1 MNYSKGVINSCVK
14 VVPIIFSIVEL
25 GEMLNILW
33 EGLKIKL
40 NKVASLDVYVRKDFY
55 YGIARLSEHAFLQ
68 KRKNIGGK
76 LLT

>member
-14 VVPIIFSIVEL
+14 VVPIVFSTVEL

-40 NKVASLDVYVRKDFY
+40 NKVASLDV
-55 YGIARLSEHAFLQ
+55 
-68 KRKNIGGK
+68 
-76 LLT
+76 